1 MNHSA
6 TPSARHLV
14 FKNNGPWIAG
24 IVGILHVVP
33 HCIVYAVWKT
43 AAAHTNGGDRH
54 VGGAGAF
61 GAVLWNGC
69 TVLMAVGLVLSL
81 FGKGGRAKAAGLAN
95 LGVGVVLI
103 LLSLIGSHPFVAFS
117 AGVTYVTAGLLSLRN
132 SGLPDDTVMLT

>member
-1 MNHSA
+1 MSFRTTLF
-6 TPSARHLV
+6 TPSGRLRPRIPMGA
-14 FKNNGPWIAG
+14 
-24 IVGILHVVP
+24 
-33 HCIVYAVWKT
+33 T
-43 AAAHTNGGDRH
+43 AMSGE
-54 VGGAGAF
+54 AGAF

-69 TVLMAVGLVLSL
+69 TVLMAVGLVLLL